1 MELLQSGLM
10 DHWDLWFY
18 PIPRQCMA
26 NTRIGN
32 KPDSKHSAISLK
44 NLTGPF
50 VILSIGFSLS
60 FLAFLCELII
70 FRLCQLQKSKTSQV
84 VTFTQ

>member
-26 NTRIGN
+26 NTRKGK

-44 NLTGPF
+44 NLTSAF

-60 FLAFLCELII
+60 LLAFLCEFII